1 MGHSYLRNLT
11 FVLASLQWLSPANAA
26 AKPSKPEVLPAAADK
41 VDVSAAKDNLKVLS
55 DGHGHYLVIRPFGPH
70 EHSYYGDGKTFYAL
84 RVGSASASGS
94 ASFSFV
100 FWEPRVQERYQ
111 ASVQFRENKY
121 EVQCAERNTTF
132 VPLPP
137 EESSAMISGASF
149 YAARWKFE
157 AYALARD
164 NKGTYFYVD
173 HQREPQGN
181 RVFRVFRG
189 MRGNMKQMKLTNGVS
204 DSEGEIF
211 ATKTGDLRLILDK
224 KETSW
229 VRGSANTKL
238 VSLDLFPNLVL
249 IYTDLG
255 PYLGQRLGTPCDDL

>member
-1 MGHSYLRNLT
+1 MDISYLRNLA
-11 FVLASLQWLSPANAA
+11 FVIASLAPLSTASAA
-26 AKPSKPEVLPAAADK
+26 GTPPKAQLLPAAADK
-41 VDVSAAKDNLKVLS
+41 VDISSVKAALQVLS
-55 DGHGHYLVIRPFGPH
+55 DGHGHYVVVKPFGPH
-70 EHSYYGDGKTFYAL
+70 DHTYYGDGKTFYAL
-84 RVGSASASGS
+84 RVGSSSASGTE
-94 ASFSFV
+94 SFSFV

-111 ASVQFRENKY
+111 ASVQFRENAY
-121 EVQCAERNTTF
+121 EVQCAERKTT
-132 VPLPP
+132 LTALSP
-137 EESSAMISGASF
+137 EESSAMISAASF
-149 YAARWKFE
+149 YLARWKYE

-164 NKGTYFYVD
+164 TKGTYFYVD

-189 MRGNMKQMKLTNGVS
+189 MRGNMKQMKLTNVVS

-229 VRGSANTKL
+229 VRGKANTKL
-238 VSLDLFPNLVL
+238 VSLDLFPNVTL

-255 PYLGQRLGTPCDDL
+255 PYVGQRLGTPCDDL